1 MDPVRLPGVLAGPV
15 LRRAEPGRVLLWLAT
30 SRPVTVHGEIVSLAQ
45 GRGGD
50 GPPRLGRGEGRRL
63 RLGPRLFVHLVSVVP
78 DPAVGAF
85 PSNQLLGYD
94 LVLSDAASSPPRRLG
109 DLGLLGGPRAITL
122 GDLPLPSFFLPERS
136 PALNLLHGSCRLLH
150 GHGEDALLAA
160 DELLAERA
168 GDLDHR
174 PSALVLTGD
183 QIYGDEVAGPMIG
196 HLTRL
201 GAELLGAG
209 DTTSVPGVPALDRLP
224 PYGRQELSHQLG
236 FTSGKADNHLFS
248 LGEFAAMYLV
258 AWDEANWPER
268 LPDRAEKLSS
278 GGRGRGA
285 ARQRH
290 QYATELA
297 GLEAARCALPAVRRV
312 LANVPTY
319 MIFDDHDVTDD
330 WNLTREWHDQV
341 WRSLGGRRVIAN
353 ALAAYWA
360 FQGWGNAPESFD
372 DQFLAAVAAGPG
384 DDRFD
389 RAMWSFD
396 RWSFQVPTDPPMLV
410 LDTRTQRTFDSRRGA
425 ARLLGDTELAR
436 VRELARRAGVRPPG
450 PAIVVSATPV
460 YGLELQERRQK
471 FLVDKVGP
479 YEIDFEAWHSNLQG
493 LVDLMRL
500 VIEELELR
508 SCVILSGD
516 VHYGLNVQATF
527 AYHGRVLS
535 IAQLVSSG
543 FKHSGTL
550 ARTALHL
557 LGAAVR
563 PDHARVGWETPPA
576 VPQADRASRWLDR
589 LRRRPVNTD
598 AWAEDAPVF
607 LAPTLAERI
616 AADQPPPLQETRS
629 YVRSDGL
636 RTRVVVGDN
645 NVGLVS
651 VRPGD
656 GVVVHRLLARRA
668 GRTMPH
674 TASLQLRSAE
684 HPETG
689 AAARAMMPPPRRPG
703 ADDG

>member
-1 MDPVRLPGVLAGPV
+1 VSLPEVLAGPL

-30 SRPVTVHGEIVSLAQ
+30 SRPVTVHGEIVSLEPR
-45 GRGGD
+45 RGGE
-50 GPPRLGRGEGRRL
+50 GQQRLGRGGAQRV
-63 RLGPRLFVHLVSVVP
+63 RLGPRLFVHLISVLP

-85 PSNQLLGYD
+85 PSNHLLGYNLMLGGD
-94 LVLSDAASSPPRRLG
+94 DAAAGRPRRHLG
-109 DLGLLGGPRAITL
+109 DLGLLTGPRAVTL
-122 GDLPLPSFFLPERS
+122 GGLPLPSFFLPARS

-160 DELLAERA
+160 DELLAESAR
-168 GDLDHR
+168 DLGRR

-183 QIYGDEVAGPMIG
+183 QIYGDQVAGPMIG
-196 HLTRL
+196 HLTQL

-224 PYGRQELSHQLG
+224 LYGRQELSRELG
-236 FTSGKADNHLFS
+236 FTSGKAANHLFS

-268 LPDRAEKLSS
+268 LPDSAEALSS
-278 GGRGRGA
+278 GGRDRRAA

-290 QYATELA
+290 WYATELA
-297 GLEAARCALPAVRRV
+297 NLDEARRALPAVRRV

-341 WRSLGGRRVIAN
+341 WRSPGGRRVVAN

-372 DQFLAAVAAGPG
+372 EQFLAAVTAGPG
-384 DDRFD
+384 DERFD
-389 RAMWSFD
+389 RTMWSFD
-396 RWSFQVPTDPPMLV
+396 RWSYHAPTDPPLLI
-410 LDTRTQRTFDSRRGA
+410 LDTRTQRTFDSERGA
-425 ARLLGDTELAR
+425 ARLLGDTELDR
-436 VRELARRAGVRPPG
+436 VRKLASRAGVHAPG
-450 PAIVVSATPV
+450 PAILVSATPL

-471 FLVDKVGP
+471 FLVGKVGP

-493 LVDLMRL
+493 LCDFMRL
-500 VIEELELR
+500 LIDELGLR
-508 SCVILSGD
+508 SCVVLSGD

-527 AYHGRVLS
+527 GHDGQLLS

-543 FKHSGTL
+543 LKHSGTV
-550 ARTALHL
+550 ARTVLQL

-563 PDHARVGWETPPA
+563 PDHVRVGWETPPA
-576 VPQADRASRWLDR
+576 VPDAGRASRLLDR
-589 LRRRPVNTD
+589 LGRRAVNTD

-607 LAPTLAERI
+607 LTPTLAERV
-616 AADQPPPLQETRS
+616 AAEQPPRLEETRR
-629 YVRSDGL
+629 YVRPDGH

-651 VRPGD
+651 VRPRD
-656 GVVVHRLLARRA
+656 GVVVHRLLARHA
-668 GRTMPH
+668 GRTLPH
-674 TASLQLRSAE
+674 TASLPLRSA
-684 HPETG
+684 
-689 AAARAMMPPPRRPG
+689 ARLPSAQ
-703 ADDG
+703 

>member
-1 MDPVRLPGVLAGPV
+1 MSLPEVLAGPL

-30 SRPVTVHGEIVSLAQ
+30 SRPVTVHGEIVSLEPR
-45 GRGGD
+45 RGGES
-50 GPPRLGRGEGRRL
+50 PRRLGRGGARRV
-63 RLGPRLFVHLVSVVP
+63 RLGPRLFVHLVSVMP
-78 DPAVGAF
+78 DSAVGAF
-85 PSNQLLGYD
+85 PSNHLLGYD
-94 LVLSDAASSPPRRLG
+94 LVLDDAAAAGRPPRRLR
-109 DLGLLGGPRAITL
+109 DLGLLAGPRAITL
-122 GDLPLPSFFLPERS
+122 GDLPLPSFFLPARS

-160 DELLAERA
+160 DELLAESAR
-168 GDLDHR
+168 DLERR

-224 PYGRQELSHQLG
+224 LYGRQELGRKLG
-236 FTSGKADNHLFS
+236 FTSGKAANHLFS

-268 LPDRAEKLSS
+268 PPDSAEALSS
-278 GGRGRGA
+278 GGHGRRTA

-290 QYATELA
+290 WYASELA
-297 GLEAARCALPAVRRV
+297 DLEEARRALPAVRRV

-341 WRSLGGRRVIAN
+341 WRSPGGRRVVAN

-372 DQFLAAVAAGPG
+372 EQFLAVVAAGPG
-384 DDRFD
+384 DERFD

-396 RWSFQVPTDPPMLV
+396 RWSYHAPTDPPMLV
-410 LDTRTQRTFDSRRGA
+410 LDTRTQRTFDSERGA
-425 ARLLGDTELAR
+425 ARLLGDTELDR
-436 VRELARRAGVRPPG
+436 VRELARRAGVRAPG
-450 PAIVVSATPV
+450 PAILVSATPV

-479 YEIDFEAWHSNLQG
+479 YEIDFEAWHSNLKG
-493 LVDLMRL
+493 LCDFMRL
-500 VIEELELR
+500 VVDELGLR

-516 VHYGLNVQATF
+516 VHYGLNVQASF
-527 AYHGRVLS
+527 GHDGQLVS

-543 FKHSGTL
+543 LKHSGTL
-550 ARTALHL
+550 ARIALHL

-576 VPQADRASRWLDR
+576 VPEADRASRLLDR
-589 LRRRPVNTD
+589 LRRRAVNTD

-607 LAPTLAERI
+607 LTPTMAERI
-616 AADQPPPLQETRS
+616 AAEQPPFFEETRS
-629 YVRSDGL
+629 YVRADGH
-636 RTRVVVGDN
+636 RPRVVVGDN
-645 NVGLVS
+645 NIGLVS
-651 VRPGD
+651 VRLRD

-674 TASLQLRSAE
+674 TASFPLWSAAGVPTAE
-684 HPETG
+684 
-689 AAARAMMPPPRRPG
+689 
-703 ADDG
+703 

>member
-1 MDPVRLPGVLAGPV
+1 MSLPEVLAGPL
-15 LRRAEPGRVLLWLAT
+15 LRRTEPDRVLLWLAT
-30 SRPVTVHGEIVSLAQ
+30 SRPVTVHAEIVSLAAR
-45 GRGGD
+45 RGGD
-50 GPPRLGRGEGRRL
+50 DPPRLGRGGGRRL
-63 RLGPRLFVHLVSVVP
+63 RLGPRLFVHLVSVLP

-85 PSNQLLGYD
+85 PSNHLLGYD
-94 LVLSDAASSPPRRLG
+94 LVLSDDAGRPPRRLG
-109 DLGLLGGPRAITL
+109 ELGLLAGPRAVTL
-122 GDLPLPSFFLPERS
+122 GDLPLPSFFLPARS
-136 PALNLLHGSCRLLH
+136 SALNLLHGSCRLLH
-150 GHGEDALLAA
+150 GHGEDALVAA
-160 DELLAERA
+160 DELLAECAR
-168 GDLDHR
+168 DLERR
-174 PSALVLTGD
+174 PSVLVLTGD
-183 QIYGDEVAGPMIG
+183 QIYGDQVAGPMIG

-209 DTTSVPGVPALDRLP
+209 DTTSVPGVPAQDRVP
-224 PYGRQELSHQLG
+224 VDGRQELSQQLG
-236 FTSGKADNHLFS
+236 FTSGKAANHLFS

-258 AWDEANWPER
+258 AWDEANWPQR
-268 LPDRAEKLSS
+268 LPDSAEALPS
-278 GGRGRGA
+278 GGRGGRTA

-290 QYATELA
+290 RYATELA
-297 GLEAARCALPAVRRV
+297 GLEAARRALPAVRRV

-319 MIFDDHDVTDD
+319 MIFDDHDVSDD
-330 WNLTREWHDQV
+330 WNLTREWRDQV
-341 WRSLGGRRVIAN
+341 WRSPGGRRVVAN

-372 DQFLAAVAAGPG
+372 EQFLAVVAAGPD

-396 RWSFQVPTDPPMLV
+396 RWSYHAPTEPPMLV
-410 LDTRTQRTFDSRRGA
+410 LDTRTQRSFDSERGA
-425 ARLLGDTELAR
+425 ARLLGDTELDR
-436 VRELARRAGVRPPG
+436 VRELARQAGVRAPG
-450 PAIVVSATPV
+450 PAILVSATPV

-493 LVDLMRL
+493 LCDFMWL
-500 VIEELELR
+500 VVQELELR

-527 AYHGRVLS
+527 TRDDHVLS

-543 FKHSGTL
+543 LKHSGTL

-557 LGAAVR
+557 LGAGVR

-576 VPQADRASRWLDR
+576 VPQAGRASRLLDR
-589 LRRRPVNTD
+589 LRRRAVNTD

-607 LAPTLAERI
+607 LPPTLAKRV
-616 AADQPPPLQETRS
+616 AAQQPPRFQETRS
-629 YVRSDGL
+629 YVRPDGH

-651 VRPGD
+651 VRPRD

-674 TASLQLRSAE
+674 TASLPLWSA
-684 HPETG
+684 T
-689 AAARAMMPPPRRPG
+689 RPPT
-703 ADDG
+703 AL

>member
-1 MDPVRLPGVLAGPV
+1 VSLPEVLAGPV

-30 SRPVTVHGEIVSLAQ
+30 SRPVTLHGEIVSLEP
-45 GRGGD
+45 RGGGE
-50 GPPRLGRGEGRRL
+50 GPRRLGRGGARRV
-63 RLGPRLFVHLVSVVP
+63 RLGPRLFVHLVSVLP

-85 PSNQLLGYD
+85 PSNHLLGYD
-94 LVLSDAASSPPRRLG
+94 LVLGGGDAAAGHPPRRLG
-109 DLGLLGGPRAITL
+109 DLGLLAGSRAVTL
-122 GDLPLPSFFLPERS
+122 GDLPLPSFFLPARS
-136 PALNLLHGSCRLLH
+136 SALNLLHGSCRLLH

-160 DELLAERA
+160 DELLTQSAR
-168 GDLDHR
+168 DLGRR

-224 PYGRQELSHQLG
+224 LYGRQELSRELG
-236 FTSGKADNHLFS
+236 FTSGKAANHLFS

-268 LPDRAEKLSS
+268 LPDSAEALAP
-278 GGRGRGA
+278 GARGRLA
-285 ARQRH
+285 ARQRR
-290 QYATELA
+290 QYSGELA
-297 GLEAARCALPAVRRV
+297 GLEQARRALPAARRV

-330 WNLTREWHDQV
+330 WNLTCEWHDQV
-341 WRSLGGRRVIAN
+341 WRSPGGRRVVAN

-372 DQFLAAVAAGPG
+372 EQFLEVVTAGPS
-384 DDRFD
+384 DERFD

-396 RWSFQVPTDPPMLV
+396 RWSYHAPTDPPLLV
-410 LDTRTQRTFDSRRGA
+410 LNTRTQRAFDSERGA
-425 ARLLGDTELAR
+425 ARLLGDAELDR
-436 VRELARRAGVRPPG
+436 VRELARRAGVRAPG
-450 PAIVVSATPV
+450 PAVLVSATPV

-471 FLVDKVGP
+471 FLVDKVDP
-479 YEIDFEAWHSNLQG
+479 YEIDFEAWHSNLAG
-493 LVDLMRL
+493 LCDFMRL
-500 VIEELELR
+500 LIDELGLR

-527 AYHGRVLS
+527 GHDDQVVS

-543 FKHSGTL
+543 LKHSGAL
-550 ARTALHL
+550 ARTGLHL

-576 VPQADRASRWLDR
+576 VPEASRASRLLGR
-589 LRRRPVNTD
+589 LRRRAVNTD
-598 AWAEDAPVF
+598 AWAQNAPVF
-607 LAPTLAERI
+607 LTPTLAERI
-616 AADQPPPLQETRS
+616 AAEQPPCFEETRS
-629 YVRSDGL
+629 YVRTDGH
-636 RTRVVVGDN
+636 RHRVVIGDN

-651 VRPGD
+651 VRLRD
-656 GVVVHRLLARRA
+656 GVVVHRLLVRRA

-674 TASLQLRSAE
+674 TASLTLRSA
-684 HPETG
+684 
-689 AAARAMMPPPRRPG
+689 ARLPTTE
-703 ADDG
+703 

>member
-1 MDPVRLPGVLAGPV
+1 MNLPEVLAGPL

-30 SRPVTVHGEIVSLAQ
+30 SRPVTVQGEIVSLEPR
-45 GRGGD
+45 RGGE
-50 GPPRLGRGEGRRL
+50 GPRRLGRGGARRV
-63 RLGPRLFVHLVSVVP
+63 RVGPRLFVHLVSVLP

-85 PSNQLLGYD
+85 PGNHLLGYD
-94 LVLSDAASSPPRRLG
+94 LVLDGDAATGRPPRRLV
-109 DLGLLGGPRAITL
+109 DLGLLAGPRAVTL
-122 GDLPLPSFFLPERS
+122 GDLLLPSFFLPARS
-136 PALNLLHGSCRLLH
+136 PTLNLLHGSCRLLH

-160 DELLAERA
+160 DELLAESAR
-168 GDLDHR
+168 DLGRR

-209 DTTSVPGVPALDRLP
+209 DATSVPGVPALDRLP
-224 PYGRQELSHQLG
+224 LYGRQELSRELG
-236 FTSGKADNHLFS
+236 FTSGKAANHLFS

-268 LPDRAEKLSS
+268 LPDSAEAVSS
-278 GGRGRGA
+278 GGRGPRAA

-290 QYATELA
+290 RYATEQADLA
-297 GLEAARCALPAVRRV
+297 ETRRALPAVRRV
-312 LANVPTY
+312 LANIPTY

-341 WRSLGGRRVIAN
+341 WRSPGGRRVVAN

-360 FQGWGNAPESFD
+360 FQGWGNGPESFD
-372 DQFLAAVAAGPG
+372 EQFLDVVTAGPG
-384 DDRFD
+384 DERFD

-396 RWSFQVPTDPPMLV
+396 RWSYHAPADPPMLV
-410 LDTRTQRTFDSRRGA
+410 LDTRSQRTFDSERGA
-425 ARLLGDTELAR
+425 ARLLGVTGLDRA
-436 VRELARRAGVRPPG
+436 RELALSAGVRAPG
-450 PAIVVSATPV
+450 PAILVSATPV

-471 FLVDKVGP
+471 FLVDKLDP

-493 LVDLMRL
+493 LCDFMRL
-500 VIEELELR
+500 IVDELGLR

-527 AYHGRVLS
+527 GHDDQVVS

-543 FKHSGTL
+543 LKHSGMF
-550 ARTALHL
+550 ARTALHV
-557 LGAAVR
+557 LGAALR

-576 VPQADRASRWLDR
+576 VPEAGRASRLLDR
-589 LRRRPVNTD
+589 LPRRAVNTD
-598 AWAEDAPVF
+598 AWAKDAPVF
-607 LAPTLAERI
+607 LTPTLAELI
-616 AADQPPPLQETRS
+616 AADQPPCFEETRR
-629 YVRSDGL
+629 YVRPDGR
-636 RTRVVVGDN
+636 RTGVVVGDN

-651 VRPGD
+651 LRLRD
-656 GVVVHRLLARRA
+656 GVVVHRLLAHRA

-674 TASLQLRSAE
+674 TASLSLR
-684 HPETG
+684 P
-689 AAARAMMPPPRRPG
+689 AARVPTAE
-703 ADDG
+703 

>member
-1 MDPVRLPGVLAGPV
+1 VSLPEVLAGPL

-30 SRPVTVHGEIVSLAQ
+30 SRPVTVHGEIVSLEPR
-45 GRGGD
+45 RGGE
-50 GPPRLGRGEGRRL
+50 GSWRLGRGGARRV
-63 RLGPRLFVHLVSVVP
+63 RLGPRLFVHLVSVLP

-85 PSNQLLGYD
+85 PSNHLLGYD
-94 LVLSDAASSPPRRLG
+94 LVLGDDAAASGRPPRRLG
-109 DLGLLGGPRAITL
+109 DLGLLVGPRAVTL
-122 GDLPLPSFFLPERS
+122 ADLPLPSFFLPARS

-160 DELLAERA
+160 DELLAESAR
-168 GDLDHR
+168 DLGRR
-174 PSALVLTGD
+174 PSALMLTGD

-224 PYGRQELSHQLG
+224 LYGRQELSRELG
-236 FTSGKADNHLFS
+236 FTSGKAANHLFS

-268 LPDRAEKLSS
+268 LPDSAEALSS
-278 GGRGRGA
+278 GGRSGRVA

-290 QYATELA
+290 RYATELSD
-297 GLEAARCALPAVRRV
+297 LDETRRALPAVRRV
-312 LANVPTY
+312 LANIPTY

-341 WRSLGGRRVIAN
+341 WRSPGGRRVVAN

-372 DQFLAAVAAGPG
+372 EQLLEIVTAGPG
-384 DDRFD
+384 DERFD

-396 RWSFQVPTDPPMLV
+396 RWSYHAPTDPPTLV
-410 LDTRTQRTFDSRRGA
+410 LDTRTQRTFDSERGA
-425 ARLLGDTELAR
+425 ARLLGDTELDR
-436 VRELARRAGVRPPG
+436 VRELARRAGVRAPG
-450 PAIVVSATPV
+450 PAVLVSATPV

-471 FLVDKVGP
+471 FLVDKLDP
-479 YEIDFEAWHSNLQG
+479 YEIDFEAWHSNLAG
-493 LVDLMRL
+493 LCDFTQLL
-500 VIEELELR
+500 IDELGLR

-527 AYHGRVLS
+527 RHDGRLLS
-535 IAQLVSSG
+535 IAQLISSG
-543 FKHSGTL
+543 LKHSGMF

-563 PDHARVGWETPPA
+563 PDHTRVGWETPPA
-576 VPQADRASRWLDR
+576 VTEAGRASRLLDR
-589 LRRRPVNTD
+589 WWRRAVNTD

-607 LAPTLAERI
+607 LTPTLAERI
-616 AADQPPPLQETRS
+616 AAEQPPCFEEYRS
-629 YVRSDGL
+629 YVRADGH
-636 RTRVVVGDN
+636 RPRVVVGDN
-645 NVGLVS
+645 NVGMVS
-651 VRPGD
+651 VPLRD

-668 GRTMPH
+668 GRTMSH
-674 TASLQLRSAE
+674 TASLSLRSA
-684 HPETG
+684 
-689 AAARAMMPPPRRPG
+689 ARLPATE
-703 ADDG
+703 